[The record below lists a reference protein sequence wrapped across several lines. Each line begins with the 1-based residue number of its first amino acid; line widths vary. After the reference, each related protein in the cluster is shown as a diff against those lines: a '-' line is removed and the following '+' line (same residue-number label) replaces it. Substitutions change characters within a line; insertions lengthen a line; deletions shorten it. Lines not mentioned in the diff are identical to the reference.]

1 MSRDETHYGDDFA
14 VLSSLCHWAEAGD
27 EGALVTVLKTWG
39 SSPRPPG
46 SLLAM
51 RRSDGKMVGSVSGG
65 CVEADLVQRYCN
77 GQIADPPTIVDYGV
91 DPAGAARFGLPCGG
105 QLELLI
111 EIPQTEALKPIL
123 NNIKQGQLTERRV
136 CLNTGEASLHQP
148 SGEEELIY
156 EKETVYKRFGPH
168 WQLILI
174 GAGEI
179 ADHLSRIALTLGFS
193 VTVCDPRETF
203 NSKVEAVNLSRTMP
217 DDLVGELNKHTRTAV
232 ITLAHDPK
240 LDDLA
245 LIEALKGQFFYV
257 GALGSKR
264 TSASRRERLLSL
276 DLDETQVDQLRAPV
290 GLDIGSQ
297 TPSEIAVAIAADLIA
312 ARHGVTNRS

>member
-1 MSRDETHYGDDFA
+1 MRQRDGQ
-14 VLSSLCHWAEAGD
+14 
-27 EGALVTVLKTWG
+27 
-39 SSPRPPG
+39 
-46 SLLAM
+46 
-51 RRSDGKMVGSVSGG
+51 MVGSVSGG
-65 CVEADLVQRYCN
+65 CVEADLVDRYCN

-111 EIPQTEALKPIL
+111 ETPQAEALEPIL

-148 SGEEELIY
+148 GGEEELIY

-179 ADHLSRIALTLGFS
+179 ADHLSRIALTLGFA
-193 VTVCDPRETF
+193 VTVCDPRDTF
-203 NSKVEAVNLSRTMP
+203 NAKVEAVNLSRTMP

-245 LIEALKGQFFYV
+245 LIEALKGEFFYV

-312 ARHGVTNRS
+312 ARPGSTGKS